1 MNRQGRQPT
10 AAGTVTK
17 YPGERRAQLQWE
29 NLRLAEGESLGER
42 AKGVKNWIA
51 DSCSHSLGGERREK
65 IQSSAEAA
73 RCTLRSPKK
82 VLGPR
87 VTHKEHSERLK
98 LNKMS

>member
-1 MNRQGRQPT
+1 LGD
-10 AAGTVTK
+10 
-17 YPGERRAQLQWE
+17 RA
-29 NLRLAEGESLGER
+29 R
-42 AKGVKNWIA
+42 GVKNWIA

-87 VTHKEHSERLK
+87 VTHEEHSERKNRPMNIKEKTEQPTPSQRGAGVL
-98 LNKMS
+98 